1 MHVPLTDFVF
11 ACALMSIGIGT
22 DVALATLARASQ
34 LKTTK
39 TILIWVIGV
48 SLTHTLFPMLGYLM
62 TYFSVQVV
70 PILTPIVGI
79 VAALCIFWFLY
90 HEINGV
96 FEHEAGSDEG
106 SNRSDRLLVSL
117 GLILAVSWDALWSGP
132 AKSAQVIG
140 WPELLVWI
148 SFLLVGVAVSLL
160 AISSVAFSKV
170 LAPTLVKA
178 RNTHLG
184 LLCLQYSV
192 IAYFGFLAVLRYT
205 FGFTFAWYYILALS
219 FLFIAS
225 LMILRANP
233 RLISTS
239 NS

>member
-1 MHVPLTDFVF
+1 MDIPLTDFVF
-11 ACALMSIGIGT
+11 ACALMGIGIGT

-34 LKTTK
+34 LKATK
-39 TILIWVIGV
+39 TIVIWVVGV
-48 SLTHTLFPMLGYLM
+48 SFTHTLFPMLGYLM
-62 TYFSVQVV
+62 TYFSVQIV

-79 VAALCIFWFLY
+79 VAAFCIFWFLFN
-90 HEINGV
+90 EINGV
-96 FEHEAGSDEG
+96 FNTENNSDDG
-106 SNRSDRLLVSL
+106 SNRNERLLVSL

-140 WPELLVWI
+140 WPELLVWM

-170 LAPTLVKA
+170 LAPLLIKA
-178 RNTHLG
+178 RNTHLS

-205 FGFTFAWYYILALS
+205 FGFSLAWYYILSLS

-225 LMILRANP
+225 LMILRAKP
-233 RLISTS
+233 KLFYAS
-239 NS
+239 